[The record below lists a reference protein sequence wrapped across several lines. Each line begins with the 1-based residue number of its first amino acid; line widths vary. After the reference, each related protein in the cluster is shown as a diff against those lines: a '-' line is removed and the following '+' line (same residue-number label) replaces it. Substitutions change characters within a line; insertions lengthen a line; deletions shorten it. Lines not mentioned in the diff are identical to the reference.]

1 MQHAHSFEIGFQ
13 DGATVVDSLIAKDG
27 SATHPHVQALQSATA
42 NPSSQ
47 PLPLLADAAHYLGL
61 LYGKFPGVMEYAAT
75 HITDNA
81 ARKWLIDTCDAFTEE
96 RAFLA
101 RLSVELGPVPSTS
114 NHSNSD
120 ATVLQLRHTLE
131 MLAQSER
138 RGCALGAAA
147 TLALDWATIRR
158 LLDQAAIRIGLEPI
172 LSAMPDRNATLAVLR
187 DLDGDDLMM
196 RAIRFGGRQLLH
208 QHDSL
213 WTMLGQRARLR
224 AGR

>member
-1 MQHAHSFEIGFQ
+1 MQHAHIFEAGFQ
-13 DGATVVDSLIAKDG
+13 DGAMIVDSLVAKDG
-27 SATHPHVQALQSATA
+27 SATHPHVQALQSATTT
-42 NPSSQ
+42 PTSQ
-47 PLPLLADAAHYLGL
+47 PLPLLADVAHYLGL
-61 LYGKFPGVMEYAAT
+61 LYGKFPSVMEYAAT

-101 RLSVELGPVPSTS
+101 RLAVELGPVPSTS
-114 NHSNSD
+114 NHSSSD

-131 MLAQSER
+131 MLSQSER
-138 RGCALGAAA
+138 RGCSLGAAT

-158 LLDQAAIRIGLEPI
+158 LLDQAAIRIGLEPF
-172 LSAMPDRNATLAVLR
+172 LSAMPDRNTTLAVLR
-187 DLDGDDLMM
+187 NLNGDDLMM

-208 QHDSL
+208 QHHSL
-213 WTMLGQRARLR
+213 WTMLQQRAGAR